1 MCYLTFERVNAESS
15 NLILTP
21 NPEMLNF
28 NTMMAKITY
37 RPVFPGVRRILISIL
52 ALLFASTCLQC
63 RSLPYYEQAIDGQM
77 QILQNQKPIS
87 DLIENPETPAD
98 LREKLL
104 LIQSARTFAEKEL
117 QLPVNDHY
125 LSYVELNRSYVVWNV
140 FAAPEFS
147 LTPET
152 WCFPIVGCV
161 TYRGYF
167 KEADARRFGD
177 ALTQKGYDVYIGG
190 AIAYSTLGWFDD
202 PILSTFINLSASDT
216 VALIFHEL
224 AHGLLYIPDDTA
236 FNESFATAVEQEGLK
251 RWQMFS
257 GSSQDYADWHRK
269 RHYRQKFIALVSKFR
284 TRLQVLYESKRPTN
298 EKRNQKAAVFNQ
310 MQSEFRALESN
321 HPAMAVYRAWFNRPL
336 NNAQLI
342 SVSTYHDWVPAF
354 SKMLSDSNGDLKKF
368 YEQCRQLAKKEP
380 QERHRILAEYHRSAR
395 TADQRMGTVR

>member
-1 MCYLTFERVNAESS
+1 
-15 NLILTP
+15 
-21 NPEMLNF
+21 MLKF
-28 NTMMAKITY
+28 DEMMATLKSG
-37 RPVFPGVRRILISIL
+37 PEFPGLRRILNLIF
-52 ALLFASTCLQC
+52 ALLCASICFQC

-77 QILQNQKPIS
+77 QILQKQQPIS
-87 DLIENPETPAD
+87 DLIENPETPAAV
-98 LREKLL
+98 REKLL
-104 LIQSARTFAEKEL
+104 LIQSARTFAEKQL
-117 QLPVNDHY
+117 LLPVNDHY
-125 LSYVELNRSYVVWNV
+125 LSYVELNRPYVVWNV

-152 WCFPIVGCV
+152 WCFPIAGCV
-161 TYRGYF
+161 SYRGYF

-177 ALTQKGYDVYIGG
+177 ALTQKGFDVYIGG

-257 GSSQDYADWHRK
+257 DASQDYDDWQRK
-269 RHYRQKFIALVSKFR
+269 RRYRQTFTALVSKYR
-284 TRLQVLYESKRPTN
+284 NQLKVLYESNLTPN
-298 EKRNQKAAVFNQ
+298 EKRNQKAAVFNR
-310 MQSEFRALESN
+310 MQSEFRALKSN
-321 HPAMAVYRAWFNRPL
+321 HHQMAVYSAWFNRPL

-354 SKMLSDSNGDLKKF
+354 SKMLSDCDGDLGTF
-368 YEQCRQLAKKEP
+368 YERCRQLAKKEP
-380 QERHRILAEYHRSAR
+380 QERHRILTGYHRNVQ
-395 TADQRMGTVR
+395 TAERQTGAVR

>member
-1 MCYLTFERVNAESS
+1 
-15 NLILTP
+15 
-21 NPEMLNF
+21 MLNF
-28 NTMMAKITY
+28 INMNTNEKT
-37 RPVFPGVRRILISIL
+37 RPVFSGARRILISIFLGLCAL
-52 ALLFASTCLQC
+52 ACFQC

-77 QILQNQKPIS
+77 EIIQKQQPIS
-87 DLIENPETPAD
+87 KLIENPETPAR

-104 LIQSARTFAEKEL
+104 FVQSARTFAEKEL
-117 QLPVNDHY
+117 LLPVNDHY
-125 LSYVELNRSYVVWNV
+125 LSYVELNRPYVVWNV

-177 ALTQKGYDVYIGG
+177 ALAQKGFDVYIGG

-224 AHGLLYIPDDTA
+224 AHGLLYIKDDTA

-251 RWQMFS
+251 RWQLFNDQS
-257 GSSQDYADWHRK
+257 EGYTDWQRK
-269 RHYRQKFIALVSKFR
+269 RLYRHKFTDLVSKYR
-284 TRLQVLYESKRPTN
+284 TRLEALYESSLSTD
-298 EKRNQKAAVFNQ
+298 EKRNQKADVFNR
-310 MQSEFRALESN
+310 MQSEFRALKFN
-321 HPAMAVYRAWFNRPL
+321 HREMSIYNAWFNRPL

-354 SKMLSDSNGDLKKF
+354 NQMLSDSRGDLEKF
-368 YEQCRQLAKKEP
+368 YEKCRQLAKKEP
-380 QERHRILAEYHRSAR
+380 KERHRILTDYHRNAHTAEQRTGKAR
-395 TADQRMGTVR
+395 

>member
-1 MCYLTFERVNAESS
+1 MLKLITMNVNEKIRSS
-15 NLILTP
+15 LP
-21 NPEMLNF
+21 GPKRMLGF
-28 NTMMAKITY
+28 IMVLLCT
-37 RPVFPGVRRILISIL
+37 L
-52 ALLFASTCLQC
+52 ACLQC

-77 QILQNQKPIS
+77 EILQKQQPIS
-87 DLIENPETPAD
+87 DMIENPETPAK

-117 QLPVNDHY
+117 LLPVNDHY
-125 LSYVELNRSYVVWNV
+125 LSYVELNRPYVVWNV

-167 KEADARRFGD
+167 KEADARNFGD
-177 ALTQKGYDVYIGG
+177 ALAQKGFDVYIGG

-202 PILSTFINLSASDT
+202 PILSTFINLRASDT

-236 FNESFATAVEQEGLK
+236 FNESFATAVEQEGIK
-251 RWQMFS
+251 RWQMLTNAT
-257 GSSQDYADWHRK
+257 QDYAAWQRK
-269 RHYRQKFIALVSKFR
+269 RRSRHKFTALVSKYR
-284 TRLQVLYESKRPTN
+284 DRLKVLYESNLPAN
-298 EKRNQKAAVFNQ
+298 EKRNQKAAVFSR
-310 MQSEFRALESN
+310 MRSEFSVLKSN
-321 HPAMAVYRAWFNRPL
+321 HREMAVYSAWFSRPL

-354 SKMLSDSNGDLKKF
+354 SQMLSDANGDLEKF
-368 YEQCRQLAKKEP
+368 YDRCRQLAKKEP
-380 QERHRILAEYHRSAR
+380 QERHRILTDYHRNVH
-395 TADQRMGTVR
+395 TVEQHTGAVR

>member
-1 MCYLTFERVNAESS
+1 MLKLITMNVNEKIRSS
-15 NLILTP
+15 LP
-21 NPEMLNF
+21 GPKRMLGF
-28 NTMMAKITY
+28 IMVLLCT
-37 RPVFPGVRRILISIL
+37 L
-52 ALLFASTCLQC
+52 ACLQC

-77 QILQNQKPIS
+77 EILQKQQPIS
-87 DLIENPETPAD
+87 DMIENPETPAK

-117 QLPVNDHY
+117 LLPVNDHY
-125 LSYVELNRSYVVWNV
+125 LSYVELNRPYVVWNV

-167 KEADARRFGD
+167 KEADARNFGD
-177 ALTQKGYDVYIGG
+177 ALAQKGFDVYIGG

-202 PILSTFINLSASDT
+202 PILSTFINLRASDT

-236 FNESFATAVEQEGLK
+236 FNESFATAVEQEGIK
-251 RWQMFS
+251 RWQMLTNAT
-257 GSSQDYADWHRK
+257 QDYAAWQRK
-269 RHYRQKFIALVSKFR
+269 RRSRHKFTALVSKYR
-284 TRLQVLYESKRPTN
+284 DRLKVLYESNLPAN
-298 EKRNQKAAVFNQ
+298 EKRNQKAAVFSR
-310 MQSEFRALESN
+310 MRSEFSVLKSN
-321 HPAMAVYRAWFNRPL
+321 HREMAVYGAWFNRPL

-354 SKMLSDSNGDLKKF
+354 SQMLSDANGDLKKF
-368 YEQCRQLAKKEP
+368 YDRCRQLAKKEP
-380 QERHRILAEYHRSAR
+380 QERHRILTDYHRNVH
-395 TADQRMGTVR
+395 TVEQHTGAVR